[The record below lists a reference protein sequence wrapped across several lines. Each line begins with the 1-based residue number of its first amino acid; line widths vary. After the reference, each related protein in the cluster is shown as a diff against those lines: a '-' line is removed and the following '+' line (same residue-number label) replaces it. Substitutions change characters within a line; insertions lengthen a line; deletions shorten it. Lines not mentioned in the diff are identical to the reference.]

1 MQAKQEQPTFGYC
14 ATHPDVE
21 TGLSCTRCGKY
32 ICPRCMVQTPVGA
45 RCRDCGRVQRSPVF
59 DVSPRQYAI
68 AAGAAVMVGGV
79 AGVAWG
85 VLLDIF
91 GGIFF
96 LPWLLAMGVGY
107 IIGEAVNASV
117 NRKRGTGLAIVAAV
131 GVILAFI
138 LAFVIGRNFNAPSI
152 IFALLFLGVA
162 IYIAVNRVR

>member
-1 MQAKQEQPTFGYC
+1 M
-14 ATHPDVE
+14 
-21 TGLSCTRCGKY
+21 
-32 ICPRCMVQTPVGA
+32 
-45 RCRDCGRVQRSPVF
+45 F
-59 DVSPRQYAI
+59 DVGPRQYAI

-79 AGVAWG
+79 AGMAWR

-107 IIGEAVNASV
+107 VIGEAVNASV

-138 LAFVIGRNFNAPSI
+138 LAFVIGRNFNAPSM
-152 IFALLFLGVA
+152 IFALLYLGVA

>member
-1 MQAKQEQPTFGYC
+1 MQAEQEQPTFGYC
-14 ATHPDVE
+14 AIHSDVE

-59 DVSPRQYAI
+59 DVSSGQYAI
-68 AAGAAVMVGGV
+68 ASAVAIGVGAV

-85 VLLDIF
+85 VLLGII
-91 GGIFF
+91 GWIFF

-107 IIGEAVNASV
+107 IIGEAVSASV
-117 NRKRGTGLAIVAAV
+117 NRKRGTGLAIVVAV
-131 GVILAFI
+131 GVIVAFI
-138 LAFVIGRNFNAPSI
+138 PAFVIGRNFNTPNLV
-152 IFALLFLGVA
+152 FALLFLGVA